1 MSSWG
6 PLTTYVL
13 ATRPMLA
20 SATSTGSAQAGMDP
34 GLLVAWSGGGV
45 ALALHLSP
53 PIVIGAPLSF
63 LLWWS
68 ASDLWG
74 TLVGYGTLV
83 WDTWVGR
90 FSLVPPFLEPPFLD
104 AYLSLF
110 WSSFALTSQFCCA
123 ILVAL
128 VLILSLWVIS
138 LGF

>member
-1 MSSWG
+1 M
-6 PLTTYVL
+6 PVL
-13 ATRPMLA
+13 A
-20 SATSTGSAQAGMDP
+20 SSTGSAQADVDP

-45 ALALHLSP
+45 AFVIYLFP
-53 PIVIGAPLSF
+53 PIVIGAPLSLF
-63 LLWWS
+63 LWWNS
-68 ASDLWG
+68 AHLWD
-74 TLVGYGTLV
+74 TLVGQ
-83 WDTWVGR
+83 

-110 WSSFALTSQFCCA
+110 WSSFALTSQICCA